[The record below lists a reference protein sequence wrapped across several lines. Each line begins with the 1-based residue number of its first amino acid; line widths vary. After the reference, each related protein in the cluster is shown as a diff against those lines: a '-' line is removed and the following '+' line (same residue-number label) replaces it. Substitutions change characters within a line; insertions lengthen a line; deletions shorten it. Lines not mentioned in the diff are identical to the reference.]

1 MKFLLDFWLGLF
13 CYLTN
18 NKQIDV
24 SEKCDLLFKAEV
36 LLKIWQGFWRFFSA
50 QNSTHFSKQLKTL
63 ESYLLCVFFET
74 CFCFLCL
81 RCDKVQKWKVN
92 SVSKIRSVFV
102 QKNII
107 HLCKVTQLPYKGGIK
122 GDNMQVGILK
132 RSCLGN
138 VSSPAG
144 IS

>member
-1 MKFLLDFWLGLF
+1 MFTVLKDLNPFKTYNKNQEASYNFKLGFALSNRPHFNSVYLVRMPFLNG
-13 CYLTN
+13 
-18 NKQIDV
+18 IAV
-24 SEKCDLLFKAEV
+24 
-36 LLKIWQGFWRFFSA
+36 
-50 QNSTHFSKQLKTL
+50 
-63 ESYLLCVFFET
+63 CVFFET

-107 HLCKVTQLPYKGGIK
+107 HLCKVAQLPYKGGIK

-144 IS
+144 IL